1 MNGFKNIGLPASVL
15 VPYNWMVLHTAT
27 RRICFPRGINHVP
40 LCLWPSLNL
49 LLRGLRGPSGTG
61 CSLPPW
67 LHFLPCFLPPQP
79 CLPLSVHWLSGLV
92 WPRGLA
98 FADPHGHSALPANLH
113 RPGFLLSSRSQLTG
127 HLLRYFLY
135 CPAYSYAPP
144 PTPYPYHC
152 HISSSPA
159 RCSYVFSPTYVET
172 SGERICWWLF
182 PHTPGA
188 VPGAEWHLANHHQ
201 RTDEW

>member
-98 FADPHGHSALPANLH
+98 FADPHGHSALSLQIFTGLASSFH
-113 RPGFLLSSRSQLTG
+113 RGPSLQVTSSDTFSTALPTVTPP
-127 HLLRYFLY
+127 H
-135 CPAYSYAPP
+135 PP
-144 PTPYPYHC
+144 PTPITVTFLQAP
-152 HISSSPA
+152 
-159 RCSYVFSPTYVET
+159 
-172 SGERICWWLF
+172 
-182 PHTPGA
+182 
-188 VPGAEWHLANHHQ
+188 
-201 RTDEW
+201 